1 MIIRETVTLND
12 RTFIHTYSD
21 MGFEIER
28 DGEVYGEAYDPIEYA
43 EQRIYTEVITETE
56 ELSAEEALN
65 IILGG
70 EA

>member
-1 MIIRETVTLND
+1 MIIRETVALNN

-28 DGEVYGEAYDPIEYA
+28 DDVIYGDAYDPIEYA

-56 ELSAEEALN
+56 DLSAEEALN

-70 EA
+70 EV